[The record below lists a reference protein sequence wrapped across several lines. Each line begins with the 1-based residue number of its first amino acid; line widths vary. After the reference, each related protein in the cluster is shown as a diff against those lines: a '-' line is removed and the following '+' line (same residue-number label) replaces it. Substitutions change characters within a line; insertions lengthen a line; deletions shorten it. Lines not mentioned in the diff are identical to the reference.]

1 MNAHESP
8 WVVSNI
14 KLAGV
19 LTRAPALR
27 PVLFRLARLAF
38 EKKRIPET
46 FTVRDLS
53 YTDIA
58 ELNHFFG
65 AIGSP
70 NPDGSYCATM
80 MPWMKKPEFW
90 APSFKFFGLV
100 REEKE
105 DLNVFADRLMLAHP
119 KLKRQIYCAVRSTP
133 INRFLAKPKNRE
145 LWRTLLLGVAK
156 ERLSGFTE
164 PITLSQLGS
173 RIFNDSKIL
182 RSGPLRQQLYY
193 LLLVDSGRDIGERE
207 LLATYGITD
216 NPYTSLVTVFAPFV
230 FTNDRGE
237 EFDFPLRLYKCGIAA
252 TLNAET
258 VAHIKSVRWC
268 HKERILVTS
277 ENAAPFAR
285 YVAAKRPCL
294 YTEGYPNFAVQ
305 ALLDCLSEDRVE
317 AEHAGDADFDGLRIA
332 GMIGK
337 LLPVRRCYAA
347 EILEHPDDVPGIPL
361 TEDEFNRTKT
371 LVTTFPN
378 MPYADAIRRIVER
391 RCWYEQEAF
400 PL

>member
-1 MNAHESP
+1 M
-8 WVVSNI
+8 
-14 KLAGV
+14 
-19 LTRAPALR
+19 
-27 PVLFRLARLAF
+27 
-38 EKKRIPET
+38 
-46 FTVRDLS
+46 RDLS

-58 ELNHFFG
+58 ELNHFLG
-65 AIGSP
+65 AVGSP

-105 DLNVFADRLMLAHP
+105 DLKVFADRLTLAHP
-119 KLKRQIYCAVRSTP
+119 ELSDIIHHAMHSTA
-133 INRFLAKPKNRE
+133 ITRFLAKPKNRE

-182 RSGPLRQQLYY
+182 RTGPLRQQLYY
-193 LLLVDSGRDIGERE
+193 LLTVHSGCDIDERE
-207 LLATYGITD
+207 LFAMYDITD

-237 EFDFPLRLYKCGIAA
+237 EFDFPLRLYKCGIAV

-268 HKERILVTS
+268 HKERVLVTS

-294 YTEGYPNFAVQ
+294 YTEGYPNYAVQ
-305 ALLDCLSEDRVE
+305 SLLSLLAQEHLEV
-317 AEHAGDADFDGLRIA
+317 EHAGDADFDGLRIA
-332 GMIGK
+332 C
-337 LLPVRRCYAA
+337 LLGQFVPMRRCYAA
-347 EILEHPDDVPGIPL
+347 EILENPGDVPGIPL